1 MVKYLIMQFKVL
13 FYKIEKLKILPF
25 SYQEVNGGSKETPD
39 IIVTNFG
46 ILNEEEEKKILD
58 YLKDKPV
65 FIHTGDPLNKPFYSN
80 LCFNQN
86 WKGEAINWFA
96 LKVLNEIFSIKAKK
110 LNGFEEFINEIRN
123 NNCGFFSIK
132 SGIKR
137 VSFILNNYKIVNL
150 SHTEKDFQIGN
161 LLQSSNLSFNIE
173 EVLKE
178 QYEKGDFLGKIL
190 IEKNIIDEETLV
202 EKLNYQLESLSS
214 LFAQMKNLEFY
225 FYPLEEIKINLN
237 FYIEFCQFLNV
248 FLRYLNFQNIIK
260 PAFLLKD
267 TIIKAESIE
276 GRNINLSPTQY
287 YVLNEA
293 KNPIEIRKL
302 LYIIPGEEKEKE
314 KDLTFLYALSLIS
327 IVKEGERLN
336 PFEEIVK
343 FAKEKD
349 KMNFYEILGVKENA
363 SEDDIRNAYFEAAK
377 KYHPDK
383 FSSFP
388 EFFNY
393 RAKLEDLF
401 ATINQA
407 YQILSNKEERR
418 KYDLELKGE
427 VKKEFDPKERTRQLF
442 QEAKNAISGRQFQLA
457 IQKLSEIVYL
467 KQEDWKVLQ
476 LLGKAYLE
484 ENKLKEAEQALRKSL
499 TLEEKQAETHSL
511 LGDLY
516 LKAGLKARAI
526 KEYQRSLELN
536 PANID
541 VKEKL
546 NALL

>member
-1 MVKYLIMQFKVL
+1 MQFKVL
-13 FYKIEKLKILPF
+13 FYKIEKFKILPF

-46 ILNEEEEKKILD
+46 ILNEEEEKQLLN
-58 YLKDKPV
+58 YLREKPL
-65 FIHTGDPLNKPFYSN
+65 FIHTGDPVNKPFYSN
-80 LCFNQN
+80 LCFNKN
-86 WKGEAINWFA
+86 WNEEGINWFA

-123 NNCGFFSIK
+123 NICGFFSIR

-161 LLQSSNLSFNIE
+161 LLQNSNLSFNIE
-173 EVLKE
+173 EILKV

-190 IEKNIIDEETLV
+190 IEKNIIDEKTLIEKLAHQVETL
-202 EKLNYQLESLSS
+202 SS
-214 LFAQMKNLEFY
+214 FFGQMKNLEFY

-237 FYIEFCQFLNV
+237 FYIEFYQFLNV
-248 FLRYLNFQNIIK
+248 FLRFLNFQNINK
-260 PAFLLKD
+260 PIFLLKD
-267 TIIKAESIE
+267 TVIKAESIE

-287 YVLNEA
+287 YILNEA
-293 KNPIEIRKL
+293 KNPIEIKKL
-302 LYIIPGEEKEKE
+302 LYIIPGKEEEKE

-336 PFEEIVK
+336 PFEEVLK

-363 SEDDIRNAYFEAAK
+363 NEEEIRNAYFEAAK

-393 RAKLEDLF
+393 RSKLEDLF

-499 TLEEKQAETHSL
+499 TLEEKQPETHSL

-526 KEYQRSLELN
+526 KEYQRSLDLN
-536 PANID
+536 PANIE